1 MALRAKK
8 TTTQNASKEA
18 VVKEVT
24 KAETTRL
31 NADIPIRLHRGLKML
46 AAQQGRSITEITI
59 EALNEHLSKH
69 SNE

>member
-8 TTTQNASKEA
+8 MTTQSASKEA

-24 KAETTRL
+24 KVETTRL
-31 NADIPIRLHRGLKML
+31 NADIPIRLHRDLKML
-46 AAQQGRSITEITI
+46 AAQQGKSITDITI
-59 EALNEHLSKH
+59 QALNEHLSNY